1 LYLDNLGMRF
11 SQRIGKTTVKTELER
26 EGMSEGLRNNLWNVT
41 LNLVLD
47 SKDNSSAVSYN
58 PDRTELHLFMIDLY
72 MRFLKWPID
81 TIPMSTYLHGIVSR
95 DDSVKTI
102 RGWFFAVKWFDLLDF
117 IEFVSRNNPKFKKEA
132 NTYFKEEMSAYR
144 FVDGVLAE
152 INSQE
157 EVVEVEAALHNTDK
171 FVSVRTHLQTALSL
185 LSDRKT
191 PDFRNSIKESISAV
205 ESLAKI
211 ITQNEKTT
219 LGQALKEIEK
229 THQIPRALQGA
240 FDKLYGYT
248 SDQSGIRHA
257 LLENSVPVNMEEARF
272 MLVTC
277 SAFVN
282 YLISKL

>member
-1 LYLDNLGMRF
+1 MYLDNLGMRF